1 MIVRQFTKDDFAYTI
16 YGVQTFENLIEVTV
30 YQDMEP
36 ICQYFVPDYAAK
48 QVIKSIQ
55 EYISKTTDVTI
66 AGIEHVFQVFQDKE
80 VLDSK
85 DFILKEIKKEV

>member
-1 MIVRQFTKDDFAYTI
+1 MIVRQFTKDDVAYTI
-16 YGVQTFENLIEVTV
+16 YGVQKFENLIEVTV

-66 AGIEHVFQVFQDKE
+66 AGIEHVFQDKE

-85 DFILKEIKKEV
+85 GFILKEIKKEV